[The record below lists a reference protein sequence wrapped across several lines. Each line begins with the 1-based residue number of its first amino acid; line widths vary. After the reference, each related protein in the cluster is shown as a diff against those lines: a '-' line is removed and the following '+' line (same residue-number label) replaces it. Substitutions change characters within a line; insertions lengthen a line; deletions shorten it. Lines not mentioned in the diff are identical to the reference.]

1 MEGQRCES
9 SYFVENGKNNLHNVR
24 MCLTSY
30 SRYGMMCLK
39 RLANLTE
46 SHSREPSHSRE
57 YPVPISP
64 IPHEP
69 DIEKEVFPWQS
80 DSWRS

>member
-9 SYFVENGKNNLHNVR
+9 LYFVENGKNNLHNVKR
-24 MCLTSY
+24 CLTSY
-30 SRYGMMCLK
+30 SRYGTMLLK

-46 SHSREPSHSRE
+46 SYPWE